1 MGELKDKFNKIKG
14 KRNQAGSPPYYVNEL
29 LEDIVDK
36 VESGTGTGTGT
47 GSSTYPIEKVVLG
60 ENITG
65 ITLKPNVWYDIK
77 NTTGFAIIAFSSPQ
91 EYYNINGNYEIFSAK
106 CDDESLQELLDIL
119 TIGGVLIK
127 TNELSGYEYKQNIST
142 IGVNVTVY
150 FATNPN
156 DSTDNRIKVI
166 GIPYEG
172 MEELELPIHSVERIN
187 KDNIIY
193 KVSIVGME
201 MSTYFINIPSDIE
214 GKYKYMFYMM
224 GEFMSCY
231 TDKPIDE
238 CESIF
243 SDEFG
248 EISIKKESSYK
259 EINNVNEFV
268 FSING
273 PIVQSI
279 IMENIYWNGDNIP
292 DFTKMGVYT
301 ISIIDGVGCW
311 TFKPE

>member
-36 VESGTGTGTGT
+36 VESGTGIGTR
-47 GSSTYPIEKVVLG
+47 SSTYPIERVVLD
-60 ENITG
+60 ENTMG
-65 ITLKPNVWYDIK
+65 VTLKPNVWYDIK
-77 NTTGFAIIAFSSPQ
+77 NTIEMATIVFSSPQ

-106 CDDESLQELLDIL
+106 CDDESLQELLNL
-119 TIGGVLIK
+119 LVIGGVLIE
-127 TNELSGYEYKQNIST
+127 TSELDGYKYKQNI
-142 IGVNVTVY
+142 NVLEAIITVY

-156 DSTDNRIKVI
+156 DSTDNRIKII

-172 MEELELPIHSVERIN
+172 MEELEVPIHSVERIN

-193 KVSIVGME
+193 KVPFYGIE
-201 MSTYFINIPSDIE
+201 ISTYFINVPSDIE
-214 GKYKYMFYMM
+214 GKYKYMFNII
-224 GEFMSCY
+224 GNSMSCY
-231 TDKPIDE
+231 TDKPINE
-238 CESIF
+238 CESIV

-248 EISIKKESSYK
+248 EVSIKKESSYK

-273 PIVQSI
+273 PIVETN

-301 ISIIDGVGCW
+301 ISIVNGVGCW